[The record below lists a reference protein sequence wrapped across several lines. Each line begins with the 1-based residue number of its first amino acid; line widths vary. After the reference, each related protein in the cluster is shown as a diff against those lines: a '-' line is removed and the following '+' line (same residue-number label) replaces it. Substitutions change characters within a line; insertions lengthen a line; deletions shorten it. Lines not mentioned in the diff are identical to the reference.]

1 MGNKSLTEVA
11 KTIMMAE
18 SNDSGTSNSKTLKP
32 NSKSVDSI
40 AANPGAKPEVDKAD
54 LVDTAPVT
62 VPGPTKGKDTSKSSQ
77 SRAGTVPGEQ
87 SRVKT
92 PGSKNS
98 EREIMED
105 EELDEDVIEEEFE
118 ISEELADFI
127 DQKIEE
133 GLSEEEIAE
142 AIEENF
148 EMISEEE
155 DLEEE
160 DLEEEDAYDKNRYAV
175 KNGKATRAPLKSS
188 DEKDAQHH
196 VWANSE
202 EEAIR
207 LHANKSKKMEEE
219 EQLDEISPEKL
230 GRYIRAA
237 SKDMDATN
245 AAYSPKADKKTRM
258 ANVNRST
265 KRALGIPKAINKLTG
280 REIFGDDEEIDEEYY
295 QVDMSEDIEAL
306 FSGEELS
313 EDFKFKAQTIFESA
327 VERKVREEIER
338 IEEAYAETLEEQVVE
353 IQEELSSNVDD
364 YLNYVVEQWVLDNEV
379 AIEAGLRNELTEE
392 FITGLRHLF
401 AEHYI
406 DIPEDKVHV
415 VEELGSKVSELE
427 LKLNEEID
435 RNVQLSKNLNESARF
450 EILVDMCEG
459 LTSTQAEKLKSL
471 SEGIDFRN
479 PEDFVQKIGIL
490 KESYF
495 TTNVSNEK
503 VLDSDSVE
511 DGKMISE
518 EVTGRMAV
526 YSRALGRK

>member
-40 AANPGAKPEVDKAD
+40 AANPGAKPAVDKAD

-207 LHANKSKKMEEE
+207 LHANKSKKMEE
-219 EQLDEISPEKL
+219 D
-230 GRYIRAA
+230 
-237 SKDMDATN
+237 
-245 AAYSPKADKKTRM
+245 
-258 ANVNRST
+258 
-265 KRALGIPKAINKLTG
+265 
-280 REIFGDDEEIDEEYY
+280 Y